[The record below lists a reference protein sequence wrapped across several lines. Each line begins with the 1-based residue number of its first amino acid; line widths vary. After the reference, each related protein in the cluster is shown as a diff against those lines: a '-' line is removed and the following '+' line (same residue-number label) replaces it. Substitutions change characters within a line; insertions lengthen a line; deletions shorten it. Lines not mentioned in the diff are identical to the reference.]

1 MNKNIDDPNVLKE
14 MNFKELRSLV
24 WNYRVKE
31 FLNSKGK
38 NWTRMGTIELRSN
51 LITYHYEQIKQKA
64 QRIEYE
70 ESYKRNGKM
79 WVLNNLKNIEH
90 HLNNL
95 IEIIHTD
102 YKKELEEC
110 LVFIKGMYSKNK
122 TKKY

>member
-1 MNKNIDDPNVLKE
+1 MTNNIDDPDVLKE
-14 MNFKELRSLV
+14 MNFKELRSLIC
-24 WNYRVKE
+24 NYHVKE

-38 NWTRMGTIELRSN
+38 NWTRMGKIELRSN
-51 LITYHYEQIKQKA
+51 LITYHYEKIKKET

-110 LVFIKGMYSKNK
+110 LVFIKEMYSKNK